1 MLKNVSIY
9 LGLSSLLW
17 VSASAAAQENSTPSA
32 APALNIEGRT
42 WRMSGFEYVSPLQLP
57 SRGSRH
63 KPAVYIKFQDGAIE
77 GSSGCGQLTGSY
89 RQEGEQLMI
98 SAEWRDREGSPCN
111 DDEKEQGRRVLNAL
125 SHVQRIQ
132 AEAPKWHQDT
142 LDLVDN
148 EGKLQILLWPTQSGA
163 DLSELDDTFWH
174 LKLLSGSEADFS
186 SVVIHIGGRGSGGII
201 FSTLS
206 QEFLVPFVYRWAG
219 MEFHPASQQATKQY
233 IKSPQELQ
241 LRTVF
246 ENALLEVQ
254 SYELNAGRVT
264 FLNKDREPIIVLSDF
279 PKEGIEN
286 RTWRIAKCRGDG
298 TQPSD
303 ENGLIESGMAFI
315 LFMSGRVTGSPGCGG
330 WSGTYKVSGG
340 RLKVDAEPSFFGTPC
355 DYQFTA
361 EHLVKFREND
371 LVVNAFK
378 GELWITKQDD
388 RIILRDSN
396 GRPRIVLV
404 PY

>member
-1 MLKNVSIY
+1 MLKNVLIC
-9 LGLSSLLW
+9 LCLSSLLW
-17 VSASAAAQENSTPSA
+17 VSASAAAQENSPPRA

-42 WRMSGFEYVSPLQLP
+42 WRMSGFEYVRPLQLP

-63 KPAVYIKFQDGAIE
+63 KPAEYIKFQDGTIE
-77 GSSGCGQLTGSY
+77 GSSGCGHLAGSY
-89 RQEGEQLMI
+89 RQEDEQLMI

-111 DDEKEQGRRVLNAL
+111 GDEKEQGRRVLNAL

-132 AEAPKWHQDT
+132 ASPPKWHLDT
-142 LDLVDN
+142 LYLDN
-148 EGKLQILLWPTQSGA
+148 EEGKTHIVLWPTQSGA

-186 SVVIHIGGRGSGGII
+186 SVVIHIGGLGSGGII

-206 QEFLVPFVYRWAG
+206 QEFLVPVRYRWAG
-219 MEFHPASQQATKQY
+219 IEFDTVSQQSTKENY
-233 IKSPQELQ
+233 SKIPQELQ

-254 SYELNAGRVT
+254 SYELNAGRLT

-286 RTWRIAKCRGDG
+286 RTWRIAKYRGDG
-298 TQPSD
+298 KQPSD
-303 ENGLIESGMAFI
+303 ENGLVESGAAFI
-315 LFMSGRVTGSPGCGG
+315 LFMNGRVTGSPGCGG
-330 WSGTYKVSGG
+330 WWGTYKLSGD
-340 RLKVDAEPSFFGTPC
+340 RLKVDAELALAGTCYPE
-355 DYQFTA
+355 QFT
-361 EHLVKFREND
+361 EDD
-371 LVVNAFK
+371 LAVNAFK
-378 GELWITKQDD
+378 SELWITKQDD
-388 RIILRDSN
+388 RIILRESN